1 MAGVPITIGRIVQYH
16 SALGATVNPAMVV
29 EIPSIVSGGY
39 PNATEDGDPKVVNLL
54 VFSTAG
60 IFPVY
65 NVHHKSFGTDQYW
78 QFPEIK

>member
-1 MAGVPITIGRIVQYH
+1 MAGVPITIRRLVDYH

-29 EIPSIVSGGY
+29 EIPSIVLGGY
-39 PNATEDGDPKVVNLL
+39 PNKTEEGNPKVVNLL
-54 VFSTAG
+54 VFSMSG

-78 QFPEIK
+78 EIPEIV